1 MQINST
7 KMKTKYIALFA
18 FLFLFSCDE
27 NKVFHQFDKNFES
40 NRWLEKDI
48 KTYDFTI
55 SEENKYDVVIE
66 FSHVYDYDMASI
78 PLVIKM
84 KTPDGNETTEKL
96 DLPIKDETGK
106 QLAECSG
113 DICDLYYTY
122 KANQSFTKGEYS
134 ISIANTSA
142 FGFLPNVIGVGLTMN
157 KSK

>member
-66 FSHVYDYDMASI
+66 FSHVYDYDMATI

-84 KTPDGNETTEKL
+84 KTPDGNENTEKL

-106 QLAECSG
+106 QLAEC
-113 DICDLYYTY
+113 
-122 KANQSFTKGEYS
+122 
-134 ISIANTSA
+134 
-142 FGFLPNVIGVGLTMN
+142 
-157 KSK
+157 